1 MLKIDV
7 EGDELAV
14 LRGIE
19 PQHWGRIEQVAM
31 EVHAVGDRLQH
42 VRDLLAAEGFEVYV
56 DEDEELAPRGVDN
69 HNVYA
74 LRPAKS
80 RRSTISTKKPGDAP
94 GVW

>member
-1 MLKIDV
+1 M
-7 EGDELAV
+7 AV

-19 PQHWGRIEQVAM
+19 PQHWGRIEQVAR

-42 VRDLLAAEGFEVYV
+42 VRHLLAEEGFEVYV
-56 DEDEELAPRGVDN
+56 DEDEELAPRGFDN

-80 RRSTISTKKPGDAP
+80 RRSTVTTKKLTKKPGDAP